1 MTDLDRAL
9 KDALVL
15 GLENDATAEHILRI
29 AAPFIDRAFQDQ
41 NNRIEK
47 LEAALREIAQTVT
60 VVDEDWRP
68 SYHDASFTQKQAEGL
83 SKALAARI
91 KIARKALERK
101 DD

>member
-1 MTDLDRAL
+1 MSDLDRAL

-15 GLENDATAEHILRI
+15 GLENDATAEHILQI

-47 LEAALREIAQTVT
+47 LEAALRAIIDRAEFRIGHNVT
-60 VVDEDWRP
+60 DVVC
-68 SYHDASFTQKQAEGL
+68 
-83 SKALAARI
+83 AL
-91 KIARKALERK
+91 ARKALEEK

>member
-29 AAPFIDRAFQDQ
+29 AAPFIDRAFRDQ
-41 NNRIEK
+41 NNRIK
-47 LEAALREIAQTVT
+47 RLEAALREI
-60 VVDEDWRP
+60 DEW
-68 SYHDASFTQKQAEGL
+68 AEEHCMVGL
-83 SKALAARI
+83 RNLV
-91 KIARKALERK
+91 RKALEGK

>member
-47 LEAALREIAQTVT
+47 LEAALRFYSCGCDLICSNFNK
-60 VVDEDWRP
+60 VVDCG
-68 SYHDASFTQKQAEGL
+68 YTAV
-83 SKALAARI
+83 
-91 KIARKALERK
+91 KALEGK

>member
-41 NNRIEK
+41 NNRIK
-47 LEAALREIAQTVT
+47 RLEAALRLYACNCMNKICGDYLT
-60 VVDEDWRP
+60 
-68 SYHDASFTQKQAEGL
+68 SFECGY
-83 SKALAARI
+83 R
-91 KIARKALERK
+91 ARKALEGK